1 MRTERLATIVRRVL
15 LAESKAERSAPRVKL
30 LSEEGMD
37 EELVAFVDSDI
48 EPDSA
53 SLQSHQNFSVTS
65 MTADDIVN
73 SVQGVKEYN
82 VHFAG
87 AFIAALP
94 TLVVYLLSGK
104 YFVRGLMAGS
114 VKG

>member
-1 MRTERLATIVRRVL
+1 
-15 LAESKAERSAPRVKL
+15 
-30 LSEEGMD
+30 
-37 EELVAFVDSDI
+37 
-48 EPDSA
+48 
-53 SLQSHQNFSVTS
+53 
-65 MTADDIVN
+65 
-73 SVQGVKEYN
+73 

-94 TLVVYLLSGK
+94 TLIVYIVSGK